1 MGQVNM
7 DNRDLHGTANMS
19 DNIPLL
25 PNAVGRI
32 DAIVEAIEQGDRW
45 KTLQL
50 LHDEHE
56 RLNSKARLMIEQL
69 NRIFEARNEV
79 FMVKN
84 NFSKDASYF
93 SQVHKQI
100 RAKS

>member
-1 MGQVNM
+1 MTN
-7 DNRDLHGTANMS
+7 
-19 DNIPLL
+19 L

-32 DAIVEAIEQGDRW
+32 DAIIEAIEQGDRS

-56 RLNSKARLMIEQL
+56 RLNSKAKTMIEQV
-69 NRIFEARNEV
+69 NRIFQARNEV

-84 NFSKDASYF
+84 NFSKDPSCFA
-93 SQVHKQI
+93 QVCKQI

>member
-1 MGQVNM
+1 MN
-7 DNRDLHGTANMS
+7 NNT
-19 DNIPLL
+19 PLL

-32 DAIVEAIEQGDRW
+32 DAIAEAIEQGDRS

-56 RLNSKARLMIEQL
+56 RLSNKAKLIIEQL

-93 SQVHKQI
+93 SEVHKQI
-100 RAKS
+100 RGKS